1 MRSAECGIE
10 GLDIERGTVSTSH
23 SALSLLNHRDLEPIR
38 IGEGKRPVAPGGF
51 RRLAVQRPPLRLD
64 PLRYRDDVLDRRHPQ
79 AEAVALR
86 AIASFREVVLAEHD
100 VAAAGFHLDTP
111 DFSLDFP
118 ALSDDEPQ
126 HIAIPRDALIQLVD
140 GERRGQGAKAQ
151 RLGVLPMWS
160 G

>member
-10 GLDIERGTVSTSH
+10 GLDIEQGTVSTSHSAFRIPH

-38 IGEGKRPVAPGGF
+38 IGQGERPVAPGGF
-51 RRLAVQRPPLRLD
+51 GRLAVQRPPLRLD

-111 DFSLDFP
+111 DFSLFFP
-118 ALSDDEPQ
+118 APLHAEP
-126 HIAIPRDALIQLVD
+126 PALRV
-140 GERRGQGAKAQ
+140 
-151 RLGVLPMWS
+151 P
-160 G
+160 